1 MTLWAQQSENV
12 ATPETPLALELAGF
26 SFIDPDQGNAM
37 QPEHQLLTLKTGQA
51 RKTGLRS
58 QGHIAYRLL
67 CRPSR
72 HDLLLTIE
80 SNEGGGYFSKELVP
94 FNDVL
99 ACIQSIQNDKP
110 VPSKAFKDAFVS
122 QSANNAGFLAAIL
135 RAEGLLSAASD
146 AGHHHLLQGDWE
158 EWKRQILALPGEIYV
173 PATSNAEPEK
183 KEPLSSPGKRKGA
196 KSNSSKASNAAAQLD
211 AEPETN
217 PGPTED
223 NHESHP

>member
-1 MTLWAQQSENV
+1 
-12 ATPETPLALELAGF
+12 
-26 SFIDPDQGNAM
+26 M

-94 FNDVL
+94 FNDVF
-99 ACIQSIQNDKP
+99 ACIQSIQSGKP

-135 RAEGLLSAASD
+135 RAEGLLIAASD
-146 AGHHHLLQGDWE
+146 AGHHHLQQGDWE
-158 EWKRQILALPGEIYV
+158 EWKRQMLALPGEAYV
-173 PATSNAEPEK
+173 PATRNTEPEE
-183 KEPLSSPGKRKGA
+183 KEPSTPPSKKKGT
-196 KSNSSKASNAAAQLD
+196 KSNSGKASNAPAPLATQPD
-211 AEPETN
+211 AN
-217 PGPTED
+217 PSTTEV
-223 NHESHP
+223 NNESHP

>member
-1 MTLWAQQSENV
+1 
-12 ATPETPLALELAGF
+12 
-26 SFIDPDQGNAM
+26 M

-94 FNDVL
+94 FNDVF
-99 ACIQSIQNDKP
+99 ACIQSIQHGKP

-135 RAEGLLSAASD
+135 RAEGLLIAASD
-146 AGHHHLLQGDWE
+146 AGHHHLLQGDWG
-158 EWKRQILALPGEIYV
+158 EWKQQMLSLPGEAYV
-173 PATSNAEPEK
+173 PATSNAEAEEK
-183 KEPLSSPGKRKGA
+183 KPLTTSSKKKGA
-196 KSNSSKASNAAAQLD
+196 KSNSGKVGNAPAPSEAQTEVNSN
-211 AEPETN
+211 T
-217 PGPTED
+217 TEVND
-223 NHESHP
+223 ESHS

>member
-1 MTLWAQQSENV
+1 
-12 ATPETPLALELAGF
+12 
-26 SFIDPDQGNAM
+26 M

-94 FNDVL
+94 FNDVM
-99 ACIQSIQNDKP
+99 ACIQPIQSGKP
-110 VPSKAFKDAFVS
+110 VPSKMFKDAFVS

-146 AGHHHLLQGDWE
+146 AGHHHLLQGDWG
-158 EWKRQILALPGEIYV
+158 EWKQQMLTLPGEAYV
-173 PATSNAEPEK
+173 PATSNAEPEEKVPLTTPSK
-183 KEPLSSPGKRKGA
+183 KKGA
-196 KSNSSKASNAAAQLD
+196 KGNSGKASNAPAPSEAQ
-211 AEPETN
+211 
-217 PGPTED
+217 TEVNSNTTEVND
-223 NHESHP
+223 ESHS

>member
-1 MTLWAQQSENV
+1 
-12 ATPETPLALELAGF
+12 
-26 SFIDPDQGNAM
+26 M

-58 QGHIAYRLL
+58 QGHITYRLL

-94 FNDVL
+94 FNDVF
-99 ACIQSIQNDKP
+99 ACIQSIQSGKP
-110 VPSKAFKDAFVS
+110 VASKVFKEAFVS

-146 AGHHHLLQGDWE
+146 AGHHHLLQGDWG
-158 EWKRQILALPGEIYV
+158 EWKQQMLTLPGEAYV
-173 PATSNAEPEK
+173 PATSNAEPEEK
-183 KEPLSSPGKRKGA
+183 VPLTTPGKKKGG
-196 KSNSSKASNAAAQLD
+196 KGNSGKASNAPAPSEAQ
-211 AEPETN
+211 
-217 PGPTED
+217 TEVNSNTTEVND
-223 NHESHP
+223 ESHS

>member
-1 MTLWAQQSENV
+1 
-12 ATPETPLALELAGF
+12 
-26 SFIDPDQGNAM
+26 M

-94 FNDVL
+94 FNDVF
-99 ACIQSIQNDKP
+99 ACIQSIQSGKP
-110 VPSKAFKDAFVS
+110 VPSKVFKDAFVS

-146 AGHHHLLQGDWE
+146 AGHHHLLQGDWR
-158 EWKRQILALPGEIYV
+158 EWKQQMLSLPGEAYV
-173 PATSNAEPEK
+173 PATSNAEPEEK
-183 KEPLSSPGKRKGA
+183 VPLATPGKKKGA
-196 KSNSSKASNAAAQLD
+196 KGNSGKANNVPAPSD
-211 AEPETN
+211 AEPVAN
-217 PGPTED
+217 PSTTED
-223 NHESHP
+223 NDESHS

>member
-1 MTLWAQQSENV
+1 
-12 ATPETPLALELAGF
+12 
-26 SFIDPDQGNAM
+26 M

-94 FNDVL
+94 FNDVF
-99 ACIQSIQNDKP
+99 ACIQSIQSGKP
-110 VPSKAFKDAFVS
+110 VPSKMFKDAFVS

-146 AGHHHLLQGDWE
+146 AGHHHLLQGDWG
-158 EWKRQILALPGEIYV
+158 EWKQQMLSLPGEAYV
-173 PATSNAEPEK
+173 PEMKLEVETQKAGETPTLKGKGPKARGKTKTAENSPLTTPKEPE
-183 KEPLSSPGKRKGA
+183 EAQVNSNIPLEEV
-196 KSNSSKASNAAAQLD
+196 ND
-211 AEPETN
+211 
-217 PGPTED
+217 
-223 NHESHP
+223 ESHS